1 MTQPLTSYEGKC
13 HCGAVRY
20 EIASEPGFS
29 FFCQCRDCQRFSGSG
44 HMANIVFPAEA
55 MSLTGKTTTYRYTGG
70 SGNPVLNIFCPAC
83 GTPICG
89 HPEGAGIRI
98 VHVSS
103 LDNPGVFEPSKVV
116 YSDSAQPWDPL
127 DALAP
132 QFNPGPGSPG
142 GMR

>member
-1 MTQPLTSYEGKC
+1 MRIEGGC

-55 MSLTGKTTTYRYTGG
+55 MSLTGETATYSYTGG
-70 SGNPVLNIFCPAC
+70 SGDPVLNIFCAAC
-83 GTPICG
+83 GAPICG
-89 HPEGAGIRI
+89 HPKGASIR
-98 VHVSS
+98 VVRASS
-103 LDNPGVFEPSKVV
+103 LDNPGLFKPSKVV

-132 QFNPGPGSPG
+132 QFTKSEAGLGP
-142 GMR
+142 